1 MLKLPLASARSSA
14 AAGGMGHLLIVLST
28 LPAQAPSQR
37 PIFDVFEVATIKPA
51 DPEARNEYIGMRGTN
66 RFRAMGF
73 TVDALIAETV
83 DFNPRT
89 TSGRT
94 VRTDTDRCD
103 ISALSPGEVRPSL
116 DEQISMLQK
125 PLVKRFQLTFHRVPK
140 DLRFTQSPS
149 SGEAITR

>member
-1 MLKLPLASARSSA
+1 
-14 AAGGMGHLLIVLST
+14 
-28 LPAQAPSQR
+28 
-37 PIFDVFEVATIKPA
+37 
-51 DPEARNEYIGMRGTN
+51 
-66 RFRAMGF
+66 MGF